1 MTKTLKRMALSG
13 AVLLSSLAVAQPE
26 GRTQQRGQPGRTGSQ
41 AGMQGGTQMEE
52 ITFDE
57 RGLLERLHDIHQ
69 REIAWGK
76 LAQSNA
82 SMQSTRDYAETMVR
96 DHESADQRVVQ
107 VAEMRKV
114 KLGKPDLTSREKRM
128 KSLHDATEQFLK
140 EAQGPTFDSVY
151 LSTQVMAH
159 DKAIQMLTA
168 AQSRFPGA
176 ELASVVGQVIPR
188 LQSHRE
194 QAYRALGEVGQ
205 PRGMGGAG
213 MGSDTGGSGKS
224 RDPGS
229 ESGMGG
235 GMQRRDGGM

>member
-1 MTKTLKRMALSG
+1 MTKTLKRVALSG
-13 AVLLSSLAVAQPE
+13 TVLLSSLALAQPAE
-26 GRTQQRGQPGRTGSQ
+26 RTQPRGGQARTGSQ
-41 AGMQGGTQMEE
+41 AGMQAGMQGEE

-82 SMQSTRDYAETMVR
+82 TMQSTRDYAETMVR

-107 VAEMRKV
+107 VAEMRKL
-114 KLGKPDLTSREKRM
+114 KLGKPELTTREKRM
-128 KSLHDATEQFLK
+128 KSLNYATEQFLK

-159 DKAIQMLTA
+159 DKAIALLTA
-168 AQSRFPGA
+168 AQARFPGA

-205 PRGMGGAG
+205 QRGMGGAG
-213 MGSDTGGSGKS
+213 MGSEMGGSGA
-224 RDPGS
+224 
-229 ESGMGG
+229 GG
-235 GMQRRDGGM
+235 TGGTNRRDGGM